1 MSEISGLFVDA
12 IRFVD
17 TSWIGVLDL
26 YYCSFIVNFEI
37 REYLSS
43 NLIVVVVVI
52 VAEIVLDILDLP
64 FVFSYTFYDSFNNFC
79 NERHLLTFCTWRCFP
94 IDLEL

>member
-17 TSWIGVLDL
+17 TSWIGVLGL

-43 NLIVVVVVI
+43 NLVFVVVVV
-52 VAEIVLDILDLP
+52 EIVLDILYPP
-64 FVFSYTFYDSFNNFC
+64 FVFSHTFYDGVTNFC
-79 NERHLLTFCTWRCFP
+79 NERHLLTFCTWRHFP